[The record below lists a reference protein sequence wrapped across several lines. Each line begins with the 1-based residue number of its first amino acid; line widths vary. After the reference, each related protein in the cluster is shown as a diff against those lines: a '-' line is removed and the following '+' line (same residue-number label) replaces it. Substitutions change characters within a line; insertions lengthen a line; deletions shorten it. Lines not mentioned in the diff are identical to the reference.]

1 MLNASPLL
9 KNTTSS
15 TSHNS
20 LIRCGARRARACR
33 RACSSSRSHRHSQA
47 RSASSASSASSSNDS
62 YAKTLSIW
70 LLENERDDVIDTDL
84 AILLSSIA
92 SACKQISSLVKLAP
106 LQGNTGAAGTEN
118 ASGDEVKKLDVL
130 ANEVFVNTLRST
142 GRTGIIVTEEEEQP
156 VAIDVVSGGD
166 YIATFDPIDGS
177 SNLDAAVTSGAIF
190 GVYHPNEQCKVDAS
204 MDDVL
209 EQCLTAV
216 QQSGEALAASGYCM
230 FSASAVF
237 MITVGNGVY
246 GFTLDETCGEF
257 ILTHEKLKIPEMGQ
271 GGQAIVS
278 CNLGNTPLWDP
289 KLAKYVDTLY
299 SAEGAA
305 AAGLDLKH
313 NKDKPYSYRYIGALV
328 GDFHRTLLYGGIW
341 LYPPD
346 SKAPEG
352 KARLLYE
359 VAPIGMIAEQA
370 GGMATFGDKAEKRVL
385 DVVPK
390 KVHQKHP
397 MFVGSKGEVERLQ
410 KFLA

>member
-9 KNTTSS
+9 KNTTS

-33 RACSSSRSHRHSQA
+33 RACSSSRSHRHSRSFSA
-47 RSASSASSASSSNDS
+47 RSALSASSNDS

-106 LQGNTGAAGTEN
+106 LQGNTGAAGTQN
-118 ASGDEVKKLDVL
+118 TSGDEVKKLDVL

-237 MITVGNGVY
+237 MITPSA
-246 GFTLDETCGEF
+246 TACTALRWM
-257 ILTHEKLKIPEMGQ
+257 KL
-271 GGQAIVS
+271 
-278 CNLGNTPLWDP
+278 
-289 KLAKYVDTLY
+289 
-299 SAEGAA
+299 
-305 AAGLDLKH
+305 
-313 NKDKPYSYRYIGALV
+313 
-328 GDFHRTLLYGGIW
+328 
-341 LYPPD
+341 
-346 SKAPEG
+346 
-352 KARLLYE
+352 
-359 VAPIGMIAEQA
+359 VANS
-370 GGMATFGDKAEKRVL
+370 F
-385 DVVPK
+385 
-390 KVHQKHP
+390 
-397 MFVGSKGEVERLQ
+397 
-410 KFLA
+410 